1 LAMADIKGLLI
12 FIVEKVRLAFDLDQ
26 VDRVVRA
33 CTLKP
38 LPGSPDTVLGMLNL
52 NGIPVPVVSLRK
64 KLGFDEREM
73 DTTDEI
79 IIVKREEAL
88 IGVLVDEVE
97 DVTHTKEITKLPSAA
112 ELTHLRGALHIHG
125 DIVLIHDIDRFFSQS
140 EELALAKAFIR
151 GTADK

>member
-1 LAMADIKGLLI
+1 MADIKGLLI
-12 FIVEKVRLAFDLDQ
+12 FKVEHAVLAFDLEQ

-64 KLGFDEREM
+64 KLELSYKEM

-79 IIVKREEAL
+79 IIVKRDEAL
-88 IGVLVDEVE
+88 LGVLVDEVE
-97 DVTHTKEITKLPSAA
+97 DVLHTKDIAKLPNAA
-112 ELTHLRGALHIHG
+112 ELRHLKGAVHVHG
-125 DIVLIHDIDRFFSQS
+125 DMVLIHDIDKFFSNA
-140 EELALAKAFIR
+140 EELSLAQAFIR
-151 GTADK
+151 GTA